1 VLTRTSAVQFHTA
14 VLRWYATHRRAL
26 PWRRTADPYRII
38 LSEIMAQQT
47 QVSRVALYYKKWLKL
62 FPTFTSL
69 AKAPAADVLRAWSGL
84 GYNSRALRFHALAQ
98 TVSREH
104 RSRLPHDPELLQKL
118 PGIGRY
124 TAHAVCSFAFGMRVP
139 VVDVNIR
146 RILTRWTTRV
156 KRADETLTEK
166 EAWLVAEAL
175 LPQKNSG
182 DWNQALMDL
191 GAMVCTA
198 RKPKCGDCPA
208 AEMCRSASSPVFL
221 TAPEKKKKNEPSW
234 RGVPRRLHRGR
245 LLKLLHHH
253 SLTAEE
259 AAASLWSDAAERDA
273 EWVEALLLMMVRD
286 GLLIRRG
293 ARYRMTTG

>member
-1 VLTRTSAVQFHTA
+1 
-14 VLRWYATHRRAL
+14 
-26 PWRRTADPYRII
+26 
-38 LSEIMAQQT
+38 MAQQT